1 MARASRWI
9 HIVCMLL
16 LPLGQHAAL
25 AHVAEHHF
33 APESHAPHADA
44 GDADDAAS
52 HVPECE
58 FDGLYAQVLGGACTV
73 AFQPALVPG
82 PDRRVLEAHGARLR
96 PDLPAQRS
104 RGPPVLS

>member
-16 LPLGQHAAL
+16 VPLGQHAAL
-25 AHVAEHHF
+25 AHAAEHHS
-33 APESHAPHADA
+33 APEFHVPH
-44 GDADDAAS
+44 GDADDAGS

-82 PDRRVLEAHGARLR
+82 PDPRALEAHGARLR
-96 PDLPAQRS
+96 PDLPAHRS